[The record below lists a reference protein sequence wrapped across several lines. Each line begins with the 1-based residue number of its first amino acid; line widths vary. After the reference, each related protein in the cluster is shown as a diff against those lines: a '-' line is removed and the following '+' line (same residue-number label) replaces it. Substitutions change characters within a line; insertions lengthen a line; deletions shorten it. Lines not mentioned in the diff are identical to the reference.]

1 MLRGYFKMLG
11 RRAVRWGFGAG
22 VTVLFFAVAAVAGL
36 PQWAVLV
43 AGVIG
48 ALVGSVLAHLLMLRL
63 FGPEPPPQPP
73 APRGRGSGRRGS
85 SRRRG

>member
-1 MLRGYFKMLG
+1 MLG
-11 RRAVRWGFGAG
+11 RRVVRWGFGAA
-22 VTVLFFAVAAVAGL
+22 VTVVFFVAAALAGL
-36 PQWAVLV
+36 PQWAVLF

-63 FGPEPPPQPP
+63 FGAEPEPPP

-85 SRRRG
+85 SRRQG